1 MSIWEAF
8 GKGRYKGFSREAGL
22 LLDEAVELAG
32 GLGCKKADT
41 GHLLLAMLQ
50 TDHGPAAK
58 FLAGKNISELAVR
71 RQLGADREGPALHL
85 DRKALAPDL
94 KRAMDYA
101 LIGAQNAHLAKAE
114 PEHLLWRIA
123 RFVWCKSLRPGTYYR
138 CEPLSEKLSAGETP
152 EESAE
157 RQDEQRR
164 QTAFV
169 RRQIMRLSR
178 IQRETLVWYY
188 LENRT
193 TADIARRLRVSEN
206 TVRWHLSDSR
216 KKIREADGKMTST
229 EFVYCPKKLHV
240 AINGEAYDDR
250 LTREVLDNLLYQ
262 NILLRCYAQGQTA
275 QELCDE
281 LGVARPYIEDAVN
294 VLLRDELLT
303 ADGGR
308 VRTNFIITSGAQEK
322 ARLAVYDAH
331 KDELSRE
338 IVRQLMAHEQE
349 IRAIGFIGCDVPMQ
363 RLLWW
368 LIYRCTAAL
377 PNPAEMPPRPY
388 HADGGAYHLMGFAR
402 EPENRHYL
410 AWDYNGPMY
419 NDGFRWF
426 GLQHFGN
433 SPVQE
438 LFELNQPHM
447 GKLCALLIRLIQADF
462 DPSCVTADEQEL
474 LAELLARGFLRK
486 ADGSIKPNFCVLTR
500 EQVQRLRQEVFL
512 TIVEAVQPAWTR
524 VCNELRTLCKA
535 SVPKHL
541 QALADLPLHM
551 AALAA
556 GYMTEQIAYTYGALE
571 KPETPED
578 AAMWTLVYEPEIK
591 VTPHK

>member
-1 MSIWEAF
+1 MLDTKRYWQEEWAARVLRWARGKTRTTQEA
-8 GKGRYKGFSREAGL
+8 E
-22 LLDEAVELAG
+22 DLAQSV
-32 GLGCKKADT
+32 LMEW
-41 GHLLLAMLQ
+41 LR
-50 TDHGPAAK
+50 
-58 FLAGKNISELAVR
+58 AVR
-71 RQLGADREGPALHL
+71 AQEERGACV
-85 DRKALAPDL
+85 
-94 KRAMDYA
+94 
-101 LIGAQNAHLAKAE
+101 AE

-250 LTREVLDNLLYQ
+250 LTREVLDNLLHQ

-308 VRTNFIITSGAQEK
+308 VRTNFIITSGAQEE

-349 IRAIGFIGCDVPMQ
+349 IRAIGFIGCDVPMP

-402 EPENRHYL
+402 EPGNRHYL

-433 SPVQE
+433 SPVQD

-447 GKLCALLIRLIQADF
+447 GKLCALLIRLILADF

-512 TIVEAVQPAWTR
+512 PIVEAVQPAWTR

-556 GYMTEQIAYTYGALE
+556 GYMTEQIAYAYGALE

>member
-1 MSIWEAF
+1 MLDTERYWQEEWAARVLRWARGKTRTTQEA
-8 GKGRYKGFSREAGL
+8 E
-22 LLDEAVELAG
+22 DLAQSV
-32 GLGCKKADT
+32 LMEW
-41 GHLLLAMLQ
+41 LR
-50 TDHGPAAK
+50 
-58 FLAGKNISELAVR
+58 AVR
-71 RQLGADREGPALHL
+71 AQEERGACV
-85 DRKALAPDL
+85 
-94 KRAMDYA
+94 
-101 LIGAQNAHLAKAE
+101 AE

-250 LTREVLDNLLYQ
+250 LTREVLDNLLHQ

-294 VLLRDELLT
+294 VLLRDELLM

-308 VRTNFIITSGAQEK
+308 VRTNFIITSGAQEE

-349 IRAIGFIGCDVPMQ
+349 IRAIGFIGCDVTMP

-433 SPVQE
+433 SPVQD

-447 GKLCALLIRLIQADF
+447 GKLCALLIRLILADF

-512 TIVEAVQPAWTR
+512 PIVEAVQPAWTR

-556 GYMTEQIAYTYGALE
+556 GYMTEQIAYAYGALE

>member
-1 MSIWEAF
+1 MLDTERYWQEEWAARVLRWARGKTRTTQEA
-8 GKGRYKGFSREAGL
+8 E
-22 LLDEAVELAG
+22 DLAQSV
-32 GLGCKKADT
+32 LMEW
-41 GHLLLAMLQ
+41 LR
-50 TDHGPAAK
+50 
-58 FLAGKNISELAVR
+58 AVR
-71 RQLGADREGPALHL
+71 AQEERGACV
-85 DRKALAPDL
+85 
-94 KRAMDYA
+94 
-101 LIGAQNAHLAKAE
+101 AE

-152 EESAE
+152 EDSAE
-157 RQDEQRR
+157 RQEEQRR

-178 IQRETLVWYY
+178 IQRETLAWYY

-250 LTREVLDNLLYQ
+250 LTREVLDNLLHQ

-308 VRTNFIITSGAQEK
+308 VRTNFIITSGAQEE

-349 IRAIGFIGCDVPMQ
+349 IRAIGFSGCDVPMP

-377 PNPAEMPPRPY
+377 PNPAEIPPRPY
-388 HADGGAYHLMGFAR
+388 HADGGAYHLMGFTR
-402 EPENRHYL
+402 EPENRNYL

-433 SPVQE
+433 SPVQD
-438 LFELNQPHM
+438 LFEPNQPHM

-512 TIVEAVQPAWTR
+512 PIVEAVQPAWTR

-556 GYMTEQIAYTYGALE
+556 GYMTEQIAYAYGALE

>member
-1 MSIWEAF
+1 MLDTERYWQEEWAARVLRWARGKTRTTQEA
-8 GKGRYKGFSREAGL
+8 E
-22 LLDEAVELAG
+22 DLAQSV
-32 GLGCKKADT
+32 LMEW
-41 GHLLLAMLQ
+41 LR
-50 TDHGPAAK
+50 
-58 FLAGKNISELAVR
+58 AVR
-71 RQLGADREGPALHL
+71 AQEERGACV
-85 DRKALAPDL
+85 
-94 KRAMDYA
+94 
-101 LIGAQNAHLAKAE
+101 AE

-250 LTREVLDNLLYQ
+250 LTREVLDNLLHQ

-308 VRTNFIITSGAQEK
+308 VRTNFIITSGAQEE

-349 IRAIGFIGCDVPMQ
+349 IRAIGFIGCDVPMP

-433 SPVQE
+433 SPVQD

-512 TIVEAVQPAWTR
+512 PIVEAVQPAWTR

-556 GYMTEQIAYTYGALE
+556 GYMTEQIAYTYGALK

>member
-1 MSIWEAF
+1 MLDTERYWQEEWAARVLRWARGKTRTTQEA
-8 GKGRYKGFSREAGL
+8 E
-22 LLDEAVELAG
+22 DLAQSV
-32 GLGCKKADT
+32 LMEW
-41 GHLLLAMLQ
+41 LR
-50 TDHGPAAK
+50 
-58 FLAGKNISELAVR
+58 AVR
-71 RQLGADREGPALHL
+71 AQEERGACV
-85 DRKALAPDL
+85 
-94 KRAMDYA
+94 
-101 LIGAQNAHLAKAE
+101 AE

-250 LTREVLDNLLYQ
+250 LTREVLDNLLHQ

-308 VRTNFIITSGAQEK
+308 VRTNFIITSGAQEE

-349 IRAIGFIGCDVPMQ
+349 IRAIGFIGCDVPMP

-433 SPVQE
+433 SPVQD
-438 LFELNQPHM
+438 LFEPNQPHM

-512 TIVEAVQPAWTR
+512 PIVEAVQPAWTR

-541 QALADLPLHM
+541 QTLTDLPLHM

-556 GYMTEQIAYTYGALE
+556 GYMTEQIAYAYGALE

>member
-1 MSIWEAF
+1 MLDTERYWQEEWAARVLRWARGKTRTTQEA
-8 GKGRYKGFSREAGL
+8 E
-22 LLDEAVELAG
+22 DLAQSV
-32 GLGCKKADT
+32 LMEW
-41 GHLLLAMLQ
+41 LR
-50 TDHGPAAK
+50 
-58 FLAGKNISELAVR
+58 AVR
-71 RQLGADREGPALHL
+71 AQEERGACV
-85 DRKALAPDL
+85 
-94 KRAMDYA
+94 
-101 LIGAQNAHLAKAE
+101 AE

-229 EFVYCPKKLHV
+229 EFVHCPKKLHV

-250 LTREVLDNLLYQ
+250 LTREVLDNLLHQ
-262 NILLRCYAQGQTA
+262 NILLRCYAHGQTA

-308 VRTNFIITSGAQEK
+308 VRTNFIITSGAQEE

-349 IRAIGFIGCDVPMQ
+349 IRAIGFIGCDVPMP

-433 SPVQE
+433 SPVQD

-447 GKLCALLIRLIQADF
+447 GKLCALLIRLILADF

-512 TIVEAVQPAWTR
+512 PIVEAVQPAWTR

-556 GYMTEQIAYTYGALE
+556 GYMTEQIAYAYGALE

>member
-1 MSIWEAF
+1 MLDTERYWQEEWAARVLRWARGKTRTTQEA
-8 GKGRYKGFSREAGL
+8 E
-22 LLDEAVELAG
+22 DLAQSV
-32 GLGCKKADT
+32 LMEW
-41 GHLLLAMLQ
+41 LR
-50 TDHGPAAK
+50 
-58 FLAGKNISELAVR
+58 AVR
-71 RQLGADREGPALHL
+71 AQEERGACV
-85 DRKALAPDL
+85 
-94 KRAMDYA
+94 
-101 LIGAQNAHLAKAE
+101 AE

-138 CEPLSEKLSAGETP
+138 CEPLSEKLSAWETP

-216 KKIREADGKMTST
+216 KRIREADGKMTST

-250 LTREVLDNLLYQ
+250 LTREVLDNLLHQ

-308 VRTNFIITSGAQEK
+308 VRTNFIITSGAQEE

-349 IRAIGFIGCDVPMQ
+349 IRAIGFIGCDVPMP

-433 SPVQE
+433 SPVQD

-512 TIVEAVQPAWTR
+512 PIVEAVQPAWTR

-556 GYMTEQIAYTYGALE
+556 GYMTEQIAYAYGALE

>member
-1 MSIWEAF
+1 MARIRNRRAARTSNSGASWISYSDMMAALLLVFVLILSVSLYQYFTMLETKTAELDAQ
-8 GKGRYKGFSREAGL
+8 KALVSQQQVTLDAQTLQLASQQVTMDKQATEIAIIQVQLDSQAKELENAYIVLSDQQAQLQQAQTDLADREAKL
-22 LLDEAVELAG
+22 II
-32 GLGCKKADT
+32 
-41 GHLLLAMLQ
+41 LQ
-50 TDHGPAAK
+50 TDLKNKEMALQAANEV
-58 FLAGKNISELAVR
+58 LENQQA
-71 RQLGADREGPALHL
+71 
-85 DRKALAPDL
+85 
-94 KRAMDYA
+94 AMAAQAEQIDA
-101 LIGAQNAHLAKAE
+101 LIGIRPRIITALSSALSSANLSATVDHSTGDIVLDSSVLFDTGKSEIRAEGKA
-114 PEHLLWRIA
+114 LLD
-123 RFVWCKSLRPGTYYR
+123 RFVP
-138 CEPLSEKLSAGETP
+138 
-152 EESAE
+152 
-157 RQDEQRR
+157 
-164 QTAFV
+164 V
-169 RRQIMRLSR
+169 
-178 IQRETLVWYY
+178 Y
-188 LENRT
+188 L
-193 TADIARRLRVSEN
+193 
-206 TVRWHLSDSR
+206 
-216 KKIREADGKMTST
+216 
-229 EFVYCPKKLHV
+229 
-240 AINGEAYDDR
+240 
-250 LTREVLDNLLYQ
+250 
-262 NILLRCYAQGQTA
+262 
-275 QELCDE
+275 
-281 LGVARPYIEDAVN
+281 N

-308 VRTNFIITSGAQEK
+308 VRTNFIITSGAQEE

-349 IRAIGFIGCDVPMQ
+349 IRAIGFIGCDVPMP

-433 SPVQE
+433 SPVQD
-438 LFELNQPHM
+438 LFEPNQPHM

-512 TIVEAVQPAWTR
+512 PIVEAVQPAWTR

-556 GYMTEQIAYTYGALE
+556 GYMTEQIAYAYGALE

>member
-1 MSIWEAF
+1 MLDTERYWQEEWAARVLRWARGKTRTAQEA
-8 GKGRYKGFSREAGL
+8 EDLAQTVL
-22 LLDEAVELAG
+22 LEWLR
-32 GLGCKKADT
+32 
-41 GHLLLAMLQ
+41 
-50 TDHGPAAK
+50 
-58 FLAGKNISELAVR
+58 AVR
-71 RQLGADREGPALHL
+71 
-85 DRKALAPDL
+85 
-94 KRAMDYA
+94 
-101 LIGAQNAHLAKAE
+101 AQEERGVCVAE
-114 PEHLLWRIA
+114 LEHLLWRIA
-123 RFVWCKSLRPGTYYR
+123 RFVWCKSLRSGTNYR

-206 TVRWHLSDSR
+206 TVCWYLSDSR

-250 LTREVLDNLLYQ
+250 LTREVLDNLLHQ

-275 QELCDE
+275 QELCDG

-512 TIVEAVQPAWTR
+512 PIVEAVQPAWTR
-524 VCNELRTLCKA
+524 VCNELRMLCKA

-556 GYMTEQIAYTYGALE
+556 GYMTEQIAYAYGALE

>member
-1 MSIWEAF
+1 MLDTERYWQEEWAARVLRWARGKTRTTQEA
-8 GKGRYKGFSREAGL
+8 E
-22 LLDEAVELAG
+22 DLAQSV
-32 GLGCKKADT
+32 LMEW
-41 GHLLLAMLQ
+41 LR
-50 TDHGPAAK
+50 
-58 FLAGKNISELAVR
+58 AVR
-71 RQLGADREGPALHL
+71 AQEERGACV
-85 DRKALAPDL
+85 
-94 KRAMDYA
+94 
-101 LIGAQNAHLAKAE
+101 AE

-250 LTREVLDNLLYQ
+250 LTREVLDNLLHQ

-308 VRTNFIITSGAQEK
+308 VRTNFIITSGAQEE

-349 IRAIGFIGCDVPMQ
+349 IHAIGFIGCDVPMP

-377 PNPAEMPPRPY
+377 PNPAEIPPRPY

-433 SPVQE
+433 SPVQD

-512 TIVEAVQPAWTR
+512 PIVEAVQPAWTR

-556 GYMTEQIAYTYGALE
+556 GYMTEQIAYAYGALE

>member
-1 MSIWEAF
+1 MLDTERYWQEEWAARVLRWARGKTRTAQEA
-8 GKGRYKGFSREAGL
+8 EDLAQTVL
-22 LLDEAVELAG
+22 LEWLR
-32 GLGCKKADT
+32 
-41 GHLLLAMLQ
+41 
-50 TDHGPAAK
+50 
-58 FLAGKNISELAVR
+58 AVR
-71 RQLGADREGPALHL
+71 
-85 DRKALAPDL
+85 
-94 KRAMDYA
+94 
-101 LIGAQNAHLAKAE
+101 AQEERGVCVAE

-164 QTAFV
+164 QNAFV

-178 IQRETLVWYY
+178 IHRETLVWYY

-240 AINGEAYDDR
+240 AINGEAYDER
-250 LTREVLDNLLYQ
+250 LTREVLDNLLHQ

-281 LGVARPYIEDAVN
+281 LGVARPYVEDAVN

-308 VRTNFIITSGAQEK
+308 VRTNFIITSGAQEE
-322 ARLAVYDAH
+322 ARMAVYDAH

-349 IRAIGFIGCDVPMQ
+349 IRAIGFIGCDVPMP

-433 SPVQE
+433 SSVQD

-512 TIVEAVQPAWTR
+512 PIVEAVQPAWTR

-556 GYMTEQIAYTYGALE
+556 GYMTEQIAYAYGALE

-591 VTPHK
+591 

>member
-1 MSIWEAF
+1 MLDTERYWQEEWAARVLRWARGKTRTAQEA
-8 GKGRYKGFSREAGL
+8 EDLAQTVL
-22 LLDEAVELAG
+22 LEWLR
-32 GLGCKKADT
+32 
-41 GHLLLAMLQ
+41 
-50 TDHGPAAK
+50 
-58 FLAGKNISELAVR
+58 AVR
-71 RQLGADREGPALHL
+71 
-85 DRKALAPDL
+85 
-94 KRAMDYA
+94 
-101 LIGAQNAHLAKAE
+101 AQEERGVCVAE
-114 PEHLLWRIA
+114 PEHLLWQIA

-250 LTREVLDNLLYQ
+250 LTREVLDNLLHQ

-308 VRTNFIITSGAQEK
+308 VRTNFIITSGAQEE

-338 IVRQLMAHEQE
+338 IVRQLMAYEQE
-349 IRAIGFIGCDVPMQ
+349 IRAIGFIGCDVPMP

-402 EPENRHYL
+402 EPGNRHYL

-433 SPVQE
+433 SPVQD

-447 GKLCALLIRLIQADF
+447 GKLCALLIRLILADF

-512 TIVEAVQPAWTR
+512 PIVEAVQPAWTR

-556 GYMTEQIAYTYGALE
+556 GYMTEQIAYAYGALE

>member
-1 MSIWEAF
+1 MLDTERYWQEEWAARVLRWARGKTRTTQEA
-8 GKGRYKGFSREAGL
+8 E
-22 LLDEAVELAG
+22 DLAQSV
-32 GLGCKKADT
+32 LMEW
-41 GHLLLAMLQ
+41 LR
-50 TDHGPAAK
+50 
-58 FLAGKNISELAVR
+58 AVR
-71 RQLGADREGPALHL
+71 AQEERGACV
-85 DRKALAPDL
+85 
-94 KRAMDYA
+94 
-101 LIGAQNAHLAKAE
+101 AE

-250 LTREVLDNLLYQ
+250 LTREVLDNLLHQ

-275 QELCDE
+275 QELCDG

-512 TIVEAVQPAWTR
+512 PIVEAVQPAWTR
-524 VCNELRTLCKA
+524 VCNELRMLCKA

-556 GYMTEQIAYTYGALE
+556 GYMTEQIAYAYGALE

>member
-1 MSIWEAF
+1 MLDTERYWQEEWAARVLRWARGKTRTAQEAEDLAQSVLMEWL
-8 GKGRYKGFSREAGL
+8 R
-22 LLDEAVELAG
+22 AVQAQE
-32 GLGCKKADT
+32 
-41 GHLLLAMLQ
+41 
-50 TDHGPAAK
+50 
-58 FLAGKNISELAVR
+58 ER
-71 RQLGADREGPALHL
+71 GACV
-85 DRKALAPDL
+85 
-94 KRAMDYA
+94 
-101 LIGAQNAHLAKAE
+101 AE

-250 LTREVLDNLLYQ
+250 LTREVLDNLLHQ

-308 VRTNFIITSGAQEK
+308 VRTNFIITSGAQEE

-349 IRAIGFIGCDVPMQ
+349 IRAIGFIGCDVPMP

-433 SPVQE
+433 SPVQD

-512 TIVEAVQPAWTR
+512 PIVEAVQPAWTR

-556 GYMTEQIAYTYGALE
+556 GYMTEQIAYAYGALE

>member
-1 MSIWEAF
+1 MLDTERYWQEEWAARVLRWARGKTRTTQEA
-8 GKGRYKGFSREAGL
+8 E
-22 LLDEAVELAG
+22 DLAQSV
-32 GLGCKKADT
+32 LMEW
-41 GHLLLAMLQ
+41 LR
-50 TDHGPAAK
+50 
-58 FLAGKNISELAVR
+58 AVR
-71 RQLGADREGPALHL
+71 AQEERGACV
-85 DRKALAPDL
+85 
-94 KRAMDYA
+94 
-101 LIGAQNAHLAKAE
+101 AE

-250 LTREVLDNLLYQ
+250 LTREVLDNLLHQ

-281 LGVARPYIEDAVN
+281 LDVARPYIEDAVN

-308 VRTNFIITSGAQEK
+308 VRTNFIITSGAQEE

-349 IRAIGFIGCDVPMQ
+349 IRAIGFIGCDVPMP

-433 SPVQE
+433 SPVQD

-512 TIVEAVQPAWTR
+512 PIVEAVQPAWTR
-524 VCNELRTLCKA
+524 VCNELRMLCKA

-556 GYMTEQIAYTYGALE
+556 GYMTEQIAYAYGALE

>member
-1 MSIWEAF
+1 MLDTERYWQEEWAARVLRWARGKTRTAQEA
-8 GKGRYKGFSREAGL
+8 EDLAQTVL
-22 LLDEAVELAG
+22 LEWLR
-32 GLGCKKADT
+32 
-41 GHLLLAMLQ
+41 
-50 TDHGPAAK
+50 
-58 FLAGKNISELAVR
+58 AVR
-71 RQLGADREGPALHL
+71 AQEERGACV
-85 DRKALAPDL
+85 
-94 KRAMDYA
+94 
-101 LIGAQNAHLAKAE
+101 AE

-250 LTREVLDNLLYQ
+250 LTREVLDNLLHQ

-308 VRTNFIITSGAQEK
+308 VRTNFIITSGAQEE

-349 IRAIGFIGCDVPMQ
+349 IRAIGFIGCDVPMP

-377 PNPAEMPPRPY
+377 LNPAEMPPRPY

-433 SPVQE
+433 SPVQD

-512 TIVEAVQPAWTR
+512 PIVEAVQPAWTR

-556 GYMTEQIAYTYGALE
+556 GYMTEQIAYAYGALE

>member
-1 MSIWEAF
+1 MLDTERYWQEEWAARVLRWARGKTRTAQEA
-8 GKGRYKGFSREAGL
+8 EDLAQTVL
-22 LLDEAVELAG
+22 LEWLR
-32 GLGCKKADT
+32 
-41 GHLLLAMLQ
+41 
-50 TDHGPAAK
+50 
-58 FLAGKNISELAVR
+58 AVR
-71 RQLGADREGPALHL
+71 AQEERGACV
-85 DRKALAPDL
+85 
-94 KRAMDYA
+94 
-101 LIGAQNAHLAKAE
+101 AE

-250 LTREVLDNLLYQ
+250 LTREVLDNLLHQ

-308 VRTNFIITSGAQEK
+308 VRTNFIITNGAQEE

-349 IRAIGFIGCDVPMQ
+349 IRAIGFIGCDVPMP

-426 GLQHFGN
+426 GLQHFGS
-433 SPVQE
+433 SPVQD

-512 TIVEAVQPAWTR
+512 PIVEAVQPAWMR

-556 GYMTEQIAYTYGALE
+556 GYMTEQIAYAYGALE

>member
-1 MSIWEAF
+1 MLDTERYWQEEWAARVLRWARGKTRTAQEA
-8 GKGRYKGFSREAGL
+8 E
-22 LLDEAVELAG
+22 DLA
-32 GLGCKKADT
+32 
-41 GHLLLAMLQ
+41 Q
-50 TDHGPAAK
+50 TV
-58 FLAGKNISELAVR
+58 LMEWLRAVR
-71 RQLGADREGPALHL
+71 AQEERGACV
-85 DRKALAPDL
+85 
-94 KRAMDYA
+94 
-101 LIGAQNAHLAKAE
+101 AE

-250 LTREVLDNLLYQ
+250 LTREVLDNLLHQ

-308 VRTNFIITSGAQEK
+308 VRTNFIITSGAQEE

-349 IRAIGFIGCDVPMQ
+349 IRAIGFIGCDVPMP

-433 SPVQE
+433 SPVQD

-512 TIVEAVQPAWTR
+512 PIVEAVQPAWTR
-524 VCNELRTLCKA
+524 VCNELRMLCKA

-556 GYMTEQIAYTYGALE
+556 DYMTEQIAYAYGALE

>member
-1 MSIWEAF
+1 MLDTERYWQEEWAARVLRWARGKTRTTQEA
-8 GKGRYKGFSREAGL
+8 E
-22 LLDEAVELAG
+22 DLAQSV
-32 GLGCKKADT
+32 LMEW
-41 GHLLLAMLQ
+41 LR
-50 TDHGPAAK
+50 
-58 FLAGKNISELAVR
+58 AVR
-71 RQLGADREGPALHL
+71 AQEERGACV
-85 DRKALAPDL
+85 
-94 KRAMDYA
+94 
-101 LIGAQNAHLAKAE
+101 AE

-193 TADIARRLRVSEN
+193 TADIVRRLRVSEN

-250 LTREVLDNLLYQ
+250 LTREVLDNLLHQ

-308 VRTNFIITSGAQEK
+308 VRTNFIITSGAQEE

-349 IRAIGFIGCDVPMQ
+349 IRAIGFIGCDVPMP

-433 SPVQE
+433 SPVQD

-512 TIVEAVQPAWTR
+512 PIVEAVQPAWTR

-556 GYMTEQIAYTYGALE
+556 GYMTEQIAYAYGALE

>member
-1 MSIWEAF
+1 MLDTERYWQEEWAARVLRWARGKTRTTQEA
-8 GKGRYKGFSREAGL
+8 E
-22 LLDEAVELAG
+22 DLAQSV
-32 GLGCKKADT
+32 LMEW
-41 GHLLLAMLQ
+41 LR
-50 TDHGPAAK
+50 
-58 FLAGKNISELAVR
+58 AVR
-71 RQLGADREGPALHL
+71 AQEERGACV
-85 DRKALAPDL
+85 
-94 KRAMDYA
+94 
-101 LIGAQNAHLAKAE
+101 AE

-250 LTREVLDNLLYQ
+250 LTREVLDNLLHQ

-308 VRTNFIITSGAQEK
+308 VRTNFIITSGAQEE

-349 IRAIGFIGCDVPMQ
+349 IRAIGFIGCDVPMP

-377 PNPAEMPPRPY
+377 PNPAEIPPRPY

-433 SPVQE
+433 SPVQD
-438 LFELNQPHM
+438 LFEPNQPHM

-512 TIVEAVQPAWTR
+512 PIVEAVQPAWTR

-535 SVPKHL
+535 SLPKHL

-556 GYMTEQIAYTYGALE
+556 GYMTEQIAYAYGALE

>member
-1 MSIWEAF
+1 MLDTERYWQEEWAARVLRWARGKTRTAQEAEDLAQSVLMEWL
-8 GKGRYKGFSREAGL
+8 R
-22 LLDEAVELAG
+22 AVQAQE
-32 GLGCKKADT
+32 
-41 GHLLLAMLQ
+41 
-50 TDHGPAAK
+50 
-58 FLAGKNISELAVR
+58 ER
-71 RQLGADREGPALHL
+71 GACV
-85 DRKALAPDL
+85 
-94 KRAMDYA
+94 
-101 LIGAQNAHLAKAE
+101 AE

-250 LTREVLDNLLYQ
+250 LTREVLDNLLHQ

-308 VRTNFIITSGAQEK
+308 VRTNFIITSGAQEE

-349 IRAIGFIGCDVPMQ
+349 IRAIGFIGCDVPMP

-388 HADGGAYHLMGFAR
+388 HTDGGAYHLMGFAR

-433 SPVQE
+433 SPVQD

-512 TIVEAVQPAWTR
+512 PIVEAVQPAWTR

-556 GYMTEQIAYTYGALE
+556 GYMTEQIAYAYGALE

>member
-1 MSIWEAF
+1 MLDTERYWQEEWAARVLRWARGKTRTTQEA
-8 GKGRYKGFSREAGL
+8 E
-22 LLDEAVELAG
+22 DLAQSV
-32 GLGCKKADT
+32 LMEW
-41 GHLLLAMLQ
+41 LR
-50 TDHGPAAK
+50 
-58 FLAGKNISELAVR
+58 AVR
-71 RQLGADREGPALHL
+71 AQEERGACV
-85 DRKALAPDL
+85 
-94 KRAMDYA
+94 
-101 LIGAQNAHLAKAE
+101 AE

-250 LTREVLDNLLYQ
+250 LTREVLDNLLHQ

-308 VRTNFIITSGAQEK
+308 VRTNFIITSGAQEE

-349 IRAIGFIGCDVPMQ
+349 IRAIGFIGCDVPMP

-402 EPENRHYL
+402 EPENRNYL

-419 NDGFRWF
+419 NNGFRWF

-433 SPVQE
+433 SPVQD

-512 TIVEAVQPAWTR
+512 PIVEAVQPAWTR

-556 GYMTEQIAYTYGALE
+556 GYMTEQIAYAYGALE

>member
-1 MSIWEAF
+1 MLDTERYWQEEWAARVLRWARGKTRTAQEA
-8 GKGRYKGFSREAGL
+8 EDLAQTVL
-22 LLDEAVELAG
+22 LEWLR
-32 GLGCKKADT
+32 
-41 GHLLLAMLQ
+41 
-50 TDHGPAAK
+50 
-58 FLAGKNISELAVR
+58 AVR
-71 RQLGADREGPALHL
+71 AQEERGACV
-85 DRKALAPDL
+85 
-94 KRAMDYA
+94 
-101 LIGAQNAHLAKAE
+101 AE

-250 LTREVLDNLLYQ
+250 LTREVLDNLLHQ

-308 VRTNFIITSGAQEK
+308 VRTNFIITSGAQEE

-349 IRAIGFIGCDVPMQ
+349 IRAIGFIGCDVPMP

-433 SPVQE
+433 SPVQD
-438 LFELNQPHM
+438 LFEPNQPHM

-512 TIVEAVQPAWTR
+512 PIVEAVQPAWMR

-556 GYMTEQIAYTYGALE
+556 GYMTEQIAYAYGALE

>member
-1 MSIWEAF
+1 MLDTERYWQEEWAARVLRWARGKTRTTQEAEDLAQ
-8 GKGRYKGFSREAGL
+8 SVL
-22 LLDEAVELAG
+22 LEWLR
-32 GLGCKKADT
+32 
-41 GHLLLAMLQ
+41 
-50 TDHGPAAK
+50 
-58 FLAGKNISELAVR
+58 AVR
-71 RQLGADREGPALHL
+71 AQEERGACV
-85 DRKALAPDL
+85 
-94 KRAMDYA
+94 
-101 LIGAQNAHLAKAE
+101 AE

-229 EFVYCPKKLHV
+229 EFVHCPKKLHV

-250 LTREVLDNLLYQ
+250 LTREVLDNLLHQ
-262 NILLRCYAQGQTA
+262 NILLRCYAHGQTA

-308 VRTNFIITSGAQEK
+308 VRTNFIITSGAQEE

-349 IRAIGFIGCDVPMQ
+349 IRAIGFIGCDVPMP

-433 SPVQE
+433 SPVQD

-447 GKLCALLIRLIQADF
+447 GKLCALLIRLILADF

-512 TIVEAVQPAWTR
+512 PIVEAVQPAWTR

-556 GYMTEQIAYTYGALE
+556 GYMTEQIAYAYGALE

>member
-1 MSIWEAF
+1 MLDTERYWQEEWAARVLRWARGKTRTTQEA
-8 GKGRYKGFSREAGL
+8 E
-22 LLDEAVELAG
+22 DLAQSV
-32 GLGCKKADT
+32 LMEW
-41 GHLLLAMLQ
+41 LR
-50 TDHGPAAK
+50 
-58 FLAGKNISELAVR
+58 AVR
-71 RQLGADREGPALHL
+71 AQEERGACV
-85 DRKALAPDL
+85 
-94 KRAMDYA
+94 
-101 LIGAQNAHLAKAE
+101 AE

-250 LTREVLDNLLYQ
+250 LTREVLDNLLHQ

-308 VRTNFIITSGAQEK
+308 VRMNFIITSGAQEE

-349 IRAIGFIGCDVPMQ
+349 IRAIGFIGCDVPMP

-433 SPVQE
+433 SPVQD

-512 TIVEAVQPAWTR
+512 PIVEAVQPAWTR

-556 GYMTEQIAYTYGALE
+556 GYMTEQIAYAYGALE

>member
-1 MSIWEAF
+1 MLDTERYWQEEWAARVLRWARGKTRTTQEA
-8 GKGRYKGFSREAGL
+8 E
-22 LLDEAVELAG
+22 DLAQSV
-32 GLGCKKADT
+32 LMEW
-41 GHLLLAMLQ
+41 LR
-50 TDHGPAAK
+50 
-58 FLAGKNISELAVR
+58 AVR
-71 RQLGADREGPALHL
+71 AQEERGACV
-85 DRKALAPDL
+85 
-94 KRAMDYA
+94 
-101 LIGAQNAHLAKAE
+101 AE

-250 LTREVLDNLLYQ
+250 LTREVLDNLLHQ
-262 NILLRCYAQGQTA
+262 NILLRCYAHGQTA

-308 VRTNFIITSGAQEK
+308 VRTNFIITSGAQEE

-349 IRAIGFIGCDVPMQ
+349 IRAIGFIGCDVPMP

-433 SPVQE
+433 SPVQD

-447 GKLCALLIRLIQADF
+447 GKLCALLIRLILADF

-512 TIVEAVQPAWTR
+512 PIVEAVQPAWTR

-556 GYMTEQIAYTYGALE
+556 GYMTEQIAYAYGALE

>member
-1 MSIWEAF
+1 MLDTERYWQEEWAARVLRWARGKTRTTQEA
-8 GKGRYKGFSREAGL
+8 E
-22 LLDEAVELAG
+22 DLAQSV
-32 GLGCKKADT
+32 LMEW
-41 GHLLLAMLQ
+41 LR
-50 TDHGPAAK
+50 
-58 FLAGKNISELAVR
+58 AVR
-71 RQLGADREGPALHL
+71 AQEERGACV
-85 DRKALAPDL
+85 
-94 KRAMDYA
+94 
-101 LIGAQNAHLAKAE
+101 AE

-250 LTREVLDNLLYQ
+250 LTREVLDNLLHQ

-308 VRTNFIITSGAQEK
+308 VRTNFIITSGAQEE

-331 KDELSRE
+331 EDELSRE

-349 IRAIGFIGCDVPMQ
+349 IRAIGFIGCDVPMP

-388 HADGGAYHLMGFAR
+388 HVDGGAYHLMGFAR

-433 SPVQE
+433 SPVQD

-512 TIVEAVQPAWTR
+512 PIVEAVQPAWMR

-556 GYMTEQIAYTYGALE
+556 GYMTEQIAYAYGALE

>member
-1 MSIWEAF
+1 MLDTERYWQEEWAARVLRWARGKTRTAQEA
-8 GKGRYKGFSREAGL
+8 EDLAQTVL
-22 LLDEAVELAG
+22 LEWLR
-32 GLGCKKADT
+32 
-41 GHLLLAMLQ
+41 
-50 TDHGPAAK
+50 
-58 FLAGKNISELAVR
+58 AVR
-71 RQLGADREGPALHL
+71 AQEERGACV
-85 DRKALAPDL
+85 
-94 KRAMDYA
+94 
-101 LIGAQNAHLAKAE
+101 AE

-250 LTREVLDNLLYQ
+250 LTREVLDNLLHQ

-308 VRTNFIITSGAQEK
+308 VRTNFIITSGAQEE

-349 IRAIGFIGCDVPMQ
+349 IRAIGFIGCDVPMP

-433 SPVQE
+433 SPVQD

-500 EQVQRLRQEVFL
+500 EQVQRLRQEVL
-512 TIVEAVQPAWTR
+512 LPIVEAVQPAWTR

-556 GYMTEQIAYTYGALE
+556 GYMTEQIAYAYGALE

>member
-1 MSIWEAF
+1 MLDTERYWQEEWAARVLRWARGKTRTTQEA
-8 GKGRYKGFSREAGL
+8 E
-22 LLDEAVELAG
+22 DLAQSV
-32 GLGCKKADT
+32 LMEW
-41 GHLLLAMLQ
+41 LR
-50 TDHGPAAK
+50 
-58 FLAGKNISELAVR
+58 AVR
-71 RQLGADREGPALHL
+71 AQEERGACV
-85 DRKALAPDL
+85 
-94 KRAMDYA
+94 
-101 LIGAQNAHLAKAE
+101 AE

-188 LENRT
+188 LESRT

-250 LTREVLDNLLYQ
+250 LTREVLDNLLHQ

-308 VRTNFIITSGAQEK
+308 VRTNFIITSGAQEE

-349 IRAIGFIGCDVPMQ
+349 IRAIGFIGCDVPMP

-419 NDGFRWF
+419 NDGFRWL

-433 SPVQE
+433 SPVQD

-512 TIVEAVQPAWTR
+512 PIVEAVQPAWTR

-556 GYMTEQIAYTYGALE
+556 GYMTEQIAYAYGALE

>member
-1 MSIWEAF
+1 MLDTERYWQEEWAARVLRWARGKTRTTQEA
-8 GKGRYKGFSREAGL
+8 E
-22 LLDEAVELAG
+22 DLAQSV
-32 GLGCKKADT
+32 LMEW
-41 GHLLLAMLQ
+41 LR
-50 TDHGPAAK
+50 
-58 FLAGKNISELAVR
+58 AVR
-71 RQLGADREGPALHL
+71 AQEERGACV
-85 DRKALAPDL
+85 
-94 KRAMDYA
+94 
-101 LIGAQNAHLAKAE
+101 AE

-138 CEPLSEKLSAGETP
+138 CEPLPEKLSAGETP

-250 LTREVLDNLLYQ
+250 LTREVLDNLLHQ

-308 VRTNFIITSGAQEK
+308 VRTNFIITSGAQEE

-349 IRAIGFIGCDVPMQ
+349 IRAIGFIGCDVPMP

-433 SPVQE
+433 SPVQD

-512 TIVEAVQPAWTR
+512 PIVEAVQPAWTR

-556 GYMTEQIAYTYGALE
+556 GYMTEQIAYAYGALE

>member
-1 MSIWEAF
+1 MLDTERYWQEEWAARVLRWARGKTRTAQEAEDLAQSVLMEWL
-8 GKGRYKGFSREAGL
+8 R
-22 LLDEAVELAG
+22 AVQAQE
-32 GLGCKKADT
+32 
-41 GHLLLAMLQ
+41 
-50 TDHGPAAK
+50 
-58 FLAGKNISELAVR
+58 ER
-71 RQLGADREGPALHL
+71 GACV
-85 DRKALAPDL
+85 
-94 KRAMDYA
+94 
-101 LIGAQNAHLAKAE
+101 AE

-123 RFVWCKSLRPGTYYR
+123 RFVWCKSLQPGTYYR

-250 LTREVLDNLLYQ
+250 LTREVLDNLLHQ

-308 VRTNFIITSGAQEK
+308 VRTNFIITSGAQEE

-349 IRAIGFIGCDVPMQ
+349 IRAIGFIGCDVPMP

-388 HADGGAYHLMGFAR
+388 HVDGGAYHLMGFAR

-433 SPVQE
+433 SPVQD

-512 TIVEAVQPAWTR
+512 PIVEAVQPAWTR

-556 GYMTEQIAYTYGALE
+556 GYMTEQIAYAYGALE

>member
-1 MSIWEAF
+1 MLDTERYWQEEWAARVLRWARGKTRTAQEAEDLAQSVLMEWL
-8 GKGRYKGFSREAGL
+8 R
-22 LLDEAVELAG
+22 AVQAQE
-32 GLGCKKADT
+32 
-41 GHLLLAMLQ
+41 
-50 TDHGPAAK
+50 
-58 FLAGKNISELAVR
+58 ER
-71 RQLGADREGPALHL
+71 GACV
-85 DRKALAPDL
+85 
-94 KRAMDYA
+94 
-101 LIGAQNAHLAKAE
+101 AE

-250 LTREVLDNLLYQ
+250 LTREVLDNLLHQ
-262 NILLRCYAQGQTA
+262 NILLCCYAQGQTA

-308 VRTNFIITSGAQEK
+308 VRTNFIITSGAQEE

-349 IRAIGFIGCDVPMQ
+349 IHAIGFIGCDVPMP

-377 PNPAEMPPRPY
+377 PNPAEIPPRPY

-433 SPVQE
+433 SPVQD
-438 LFELNQPHM
+438 LFEPNQPHM

-512 TIVEAVQPAWTR
+512 PIVEAVQPAWTR

-541 QALADLPLHM
+541 QTLTDLPLHM

-556 GYMTEQIAYTYGALE
+556 GYMTEQIAYAYGALE

>member
-1 MSIWEAF
+1 MLDTERYWQEEWAARVLRWARGKTRTAQEAEDLAQSVLMEWL
-8 GKGRYKGFSREAGL
+8 R
-22 LLDEAVELAG
+22 AVQAQE
-32 GLGCKKADT
+32 
-41 GHLLLAMLQ
+41 
-50 TDHGPAAK
+50 
-58 FLAGKNISELAVR
+58 ER
-71 RQLGADREGPALHL
+71 GACV
-85 DRKALAPDL
+85 
-94 KRAMDYA
+94 
-101 LIGAQNAHLAKAE
+101 AE

-250 LTREVLDNLLYQ
+250 LTREVLDNLLHQ

-281 LGVARPYIEDAVN
+281 LGVARPYFEDAVN

-308 VRTNFIITSGAQEK
+308 VRTNFIITSGAQEE

-331 KDELSRE
+331 EDELSRE

-349 IRAIGFIGCDVPMQ
+349 IRAIGFIGCDVPMP

-388 HADGGAYHLMGFAR
+388 HVDGGAYHLMGFAR

-433 SPVQE
+433 SPVQD

-512 TIVEAVQPAWTR
+512 PIVEAVQPAWTR

-556 GYMTEQIAYTYGALE
+556 GYMTEQIAYAYGALE

>member
-1 MSIWEAF
+1 MLDTERYWQEEWAARVLRWARGKTRTAQEA
-8 GKGRYKGFSREAGL
+8 EDLAQTVL
-22 LLDEAVELAG
+22 LEWLR
-32 GLGCKKADT
+32 
-41 GHLLLAMLQ
+41 
-50 TDHGPAAK
+50 
-58 FLAGKNISELAVR
+58 AVR
-71 RQLGADREGPALHL
+71 AQEERGACV
-85 DRKALAPDL
+85 
-94 KRAMDYA
+94 
-101 LIGAQNAHLAKAE
+101 AE

-123 RFVWCKSLRPGTYYR
+123 RFVWCKSLRPGTYYC

-250 LTREVLDNLLYQ
+250 LTREVLDNLLHQ

-308 VRTNFIITSGAQEK
+308 VRTDFIITSGAQEE

-349 IRAIGFIGCDVPMQ
+349 IRAIGFIGCDVPMP

-388 HADGGAYHLMGFAR
+388 HVDGGAYHLMGFAR

-433 SPVQE
+433 SPVQD

>member
-1 MSIWEAF
+1 MLDTERYWQEEWAARVLRWARGKTRTAQEA
-8 GKGRYKGFSREAGL
+8 EDLAQTVL
-22 LLDEAVELAG
+22 LEWLR
-32 GLGCKKADT
+32 
-41 GHLLLAMLQ
+41 
-50 TDHGPAAK
+50 
-58 FLAGKNISELAVR
+58 AVR
-71 RQLGADREGPALHL
+71 AQEERGACV
-85 DRKALAPDL
+85 
-94 KRAMDYA
+94 
-101 LIGAQNAHLAKAE
+101 AE

-193 TADIARRLRVSEN
+193 TADIAQRLRVSEN

-250 LTREVLDNLLYQ
+250 LTREVLDNLLHQ

-308 VRTNFIITSGAQEK
+308 VRTNFIITSGAQEE

-331 KDELSRE
+331 EDELSRE

-349 IRAIGFIGCDVPMQ
+349 IRAIGFIGCDVPMP

-433 SPVQE
+433 SPVQD
-438 LFELNQPHM
+438 LFEPNQPHM

-512 TIVEAVQPAWTR
+512 PIVEAVQPAWTR

-556 GYMTEQIAYTYGALE
+556 GYMTEQIAYAYGALE

>member
-1 MSIWEAF
+1 MLDTERYWQEEWAARVLRWARGKTRTTQEA
-8 GKGRYKGFSREAGL
+8 E
-22 LLDEAVELAG
+22 DLAQSV
-32 GLGCKKADT
+32 LMEW
-41 GHLLLAMLQ
+41 LR
-50 TDHGPAAK
+50 
-58 FLAGKNISELAVR
+58 AVR
-71 RQLGADREGPALHL
+71 AQEERGACV
-85 DRKALAPDL
+85 
-94 KRAMDYA
+94 
-101 LIGAQNAHLAKAE
+101 AE

-229 EFVYCPKKLHV
+229 EFVHCPKKLHV

-250 LTREVLDNLLYQ
+250 LTREVLDNLLHQ
-262 NILLRCYAQGQTA
+262 NILLRCYAHGQTA

-308 VRTNFIITSGAQEK
+308 VRTNFIITSGAQEE

-349 IRAIGFIGCDVPMQ
+349 IRAIGFIGCDVPMP

-433 SPVQE
+433 SPVQD

-447 GKLCALLIRLIQADF
+447 GKLCALLIRLILADF

-512 TIVEAVQPAWTR
+512 PIVEAVQPAWTR

-556 GYMTEQIAYTYGALE
+556 GYMTEQIA
-571 KPETPED
+571 
-578 AAMWTLVYEPEIK
+578 
-591 VTPHK
+591 

>member
-1 MSIWEAF
+1 MLDTERYWQEEWAARVLRWARGKTRTAQEA
-8 GKGRYKGFSREAGL
+8 EDLAQTVL
-22 LLDEAVELAG
+22 LEWLR
-32 GLGCKKADT
+32 
-41 GHLLLAMLQ
+41 
-50 TDHGPAAK
+50 
-58 FLAGKNISELAVR
+58 AVR
-71 RQLGADREGPALHL
+71 AQEERGACV
-85 DRKALAPDL
+85 
-94 KRAMDYA
+94 
-101 LIGAQNAHLAKAE
+101 AE

-250 LTREVLDNLLYQ
+250 LTREVLDNLLHQ

-308 VRTNFIITSGAQEK
+308 VRTNFIITSGAQEE
-322 ARLAVYDAH
+322 ARLAAYDAH

-349 IRAIGFIGCDVPMQ
+349 IRAIGFIGCDVPMP

-433 SPVQE
+433 SPVQD

-512 TIVEAVQPAWTR
+512 PIVEAVQPAWTR

-556 GYMTEQIAYTYGALE
+556 GYMTEQIAYAYGALE

>member
-1 MSIWEAF
+1 MLDTERYWQEEWAARVLRWARGKTRTTQEA
-8 GKGRYKGFSREAGL
+8 EDLAQTVL
-22 LLDEAVELAG
+22 LEWLR
-32 GLGCKKADT
+32 
-41 GHLLLAMLQ
+41 
-50 TDHGPAAK
+50 
-58 FLAGKNISELAVR
+58 AVR
-71 RQLGADREGPALHL
+71 AQEERGACV
-85 DRKALAPDL
+85 
-94 KRAMDYA
+94 
-101 LIGAQNAHLAKAE
+101 AE

-250 LTREVLDNLLYQ
+250 LTREVLDNLLHQ

-308 VRTNFIITSGAQEK
+308 VRTNFIITSGAQEE

-349 IRAIGFIGCDVPMQ
+349 IRAIGFIGCDVPMP

-433 SPVQE
+433 SPVQD

-512 TIVEAVQPAWTR
+512 PIVEAVQPAWTR

-556 GYMTEQIAYTYGALE
+556 GYMTEQIAYAYGALE